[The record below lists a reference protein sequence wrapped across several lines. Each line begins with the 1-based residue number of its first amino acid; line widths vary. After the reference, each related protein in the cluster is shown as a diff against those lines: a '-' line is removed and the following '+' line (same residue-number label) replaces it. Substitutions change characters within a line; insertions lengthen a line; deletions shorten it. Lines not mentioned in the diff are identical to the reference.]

1 MKRFVRFAVPAVAA
15 LFLTGFGGV
24 ASADDDFESPMTAC
38 LANKTA
44 IGDVGSCG
52 KVWKIESGEASLES
66 NGRLHIKVTGL
77 VLDDASTG
85 KFNGTADGVTHVVG
99 AILCSGKLAVQTE
112 WAALSNHGKAQ
123 IDTKV
128 NLPSSCI
135 APTLVVREVWEG
147 KVGGW
152 LAAAGY

>member
-1 MKRFVRFAVPAVAA
+1 MKHTRLSA
-15 LFLTGFGGV
+15 LVLALATGV
-24 ASADDDFESPMTAC
+24 IAQASQADEIIATQLRAC
-38 LANKTA
+38 PTGTA

-66 NGRLHIKVTGL
+66 NGKLHIKVTGL

-99 AILCSGKLAVQTE
+99 AILCSGKVAVQTE
-112 WAALSNHGKAQ
+112 WAPLSNHGKAQ
-123 IDTKV
+123 IDVKV
-128 NLPSSCI
+128 NLPSACI